1 MHFTRIGLSYSIF
14 VFIFLYKNFNQ
25 LVLAMDFDATDYSF
39 RSHLA
44 LIVIT
49 AADYFAE
56 HDSVNETA
64 IQHCAAHSSH
74 KT

>member
-1 MHFTRIGLSYSIF
+1 M
-14 VFIFLYKNFNQ
+14 
-25 LVLAMDFDATDYSF
+25 LAMDVDATDYSF
-39 RSHLA
+39 RSHLT

-64 IQHCAAHSSH
+64 IQHCAAHSSQ